1 MFPSVEYL
9 IPTQQIVHQ
18 CKFLPD
24 VFMLSHKNLSIDRT
38 LKRSFA
44 NFSSMENFPYTF
56 AWLQPNNWH
65 TREISENRSH
75 MLKLSQQMH
84 SLEEDVFILLCKIFC
99 KLCLTIISTATVART
114 LNWTARPHIPFL
126 SWHNRVNARKIVQT
140 KTFTNEKVQK
150 FKGVENFHAG
160 YMDFMSGDLLHM
172 YTGKFNGGKCKT

>member
-9 IPTQQIVHQ
+9 IPTQQIVHP

-24 VFMLSHKNLSIDRT
+24 VFMLSHKNLSIDRM

-99 KLCLTIISTATVART
+99 KLCLTIFPVRLSNEHWIEQQDLISRFYLGTIVWMRGK
-114 LNWTARPHIPFL
+114 LYKLKL
-126 SWHNRVNARKIVQT
+126 SQT
-140 KTFTNEKVQK
+140 R
-150 FKGVENFHAG
+150 
-160 YMDFMSGDLLHM
+160 
-172 YTGKFNGGKCKT
+172 KCKNLKA